1 MIRKRR
7 RQSNGGSTF
16 PITYN
21 HNLYLT
27 DNAVGNGGG
36 RHC

>member
-21 HNLYLT
+21 LHSHLA
-27 DNAVGNGGG
+27 DNAIGNGDR